1 MTAVTADPPVRVQ
14 AFGSTVRKLGH
25 WTTARCFDVRVRR
38 GGTVLDLRS
47 RCVPPGDVEVH
58 VDLEKAVLK
67 LLVPDDATIDQWDLR
82 VTGRGRVKDA
92 YGRGTPDG
100 RRIRLV
106 GEINRSEIRVHRAGV
121 AVLTALFTRE
131 FLAEARAARAAGRT
145 PSVPDPAATP
155 VPPTAPANVFN
166 GR

>member
-1 MTAVTADPPVRVQ
+1 VR
-14 AFGSTVRKLGH
+14 
-25 WTTARCFDVRVRR
+25 D
-38 GGTVLDLRS
+38 
-47 RCVPPGDVEVH
+47 
-58 VDLEKAVLK
+58 
-67 LLVPDDATIDQWDLR
+67 
-82 VTGRGRVKDA
+82 TGRGRVKDA